1 MNSTFKEISFGGFRM
16 SECDYG
22 LYDSSGS
29 VVPLR
34 RQSTL
39 VLSTLIAYHDH
50 IVLKEQFFKEVWSRI
65 VVTDDSLVQCISDI
79 RRTISDLDH
88 KIIQS
93 IPRRGYR
100 LNSDTVVSAPEYC
113 HACKR
118 IFESAQVA

>member
-1 MNSTFKEISFGGFRM
+1 MNRTFKGISFGGFRM
-16 SECDYG
+16 SECDYS
-22 LYDSSGS
+22 LYDGSGS
-29 VVPLR
+29 VVTLR

-39 VLSTLIAYHDH
+39 VLSTLITHHDQ

-79 RRTISDLDH
+79 RRAISDSDH

-100 LNSDTVVSAPEYC
+100 LNSDSAFSAVEYC

-118 IFESAQVA
+118 MFQSAQVA